1 MPLESYVV
9 AKGKRPDKKEKL
21 LNRKNI
27 TETVV
32 KCALS
37 GSIRCNELDSKSTI
51 IDAINKRVYNYS
63 RRVHAATLALS
74 YIVKKQFDHVNDVTT
89 VDTIDVWNTTLLR
102 QLMLGT

>member
-1 MPLESYVV
+1 MEESYVV

-37 GSIRCNELDSKSTI
+37 GSIR
-51 IDAINKRVYNYS
+51 
-63 RRVHAATLALS
+63 
-74 YIVKKQFDHVNDVTT
+74 
-89 VDTIDVWNTTLLR
+89 
-102 QLMLGT
+102 